1 MQGKSSMAAKRNALI
16 ISGLLILAVAFS
28 IGRISKE
35 QGATSQASR
44 PQTNEVQEHS
54 SPTALPLTDQRP
66 AENFAQTRSNVK
78 AQLFA
83 EYRCQKSSCNMSPFL
98 AENENEALWLRQ
110 RGYPSEQQREEVKR
124 LPIVELKS
132 RSEKGD
138 LIAASLYGERL
149 MEEGDWTKPYPLL
162 LEAANKGS
170 LYALYALSYRS
181 LNHPKHPDYISARA
195 YLRLAYLAGDYKAT
209 IQLTQTAPHMNGQAE
224 QLLIDE
230 YAADK
235 YRNLMKYRSYPR
247 PPSKF

>member
-1 MQGKSSMAAKRNALI
+1 MTAKRNAI
-16 ISGLLILAVAFS
+16 FIFWALAIAAAFL
-28 IGRISKE
+28 IGRTSKD
-35 QGATSQASR
+35 QNAAPQALSVQTSTA
-44 PQTNEVQEHS
+44 VEHS
-54 SPTALPLTDQRP
+54 SATTTPPSVQRP
-66 AENFAQTRSNVK
+66 AEITVYTSPNVK
-78 AQLFA
+78 AQLLA

-110 RGYPSEQQREEVKR
+110 RGYPSEQQREEAKR
-124 LPIVELKS
+124 LPTVELKS

-224 QLLIDE
+224 QLQIDE